1 MTHSSKCPNCGEPL
15 YRDDAHCP
23 KCGSRRSEL
32 VLGSSQLRGAT
43 RALAATSAAGDGEI
57 PTCSSCGAPRHAGDT
72 FCTTCG
78 NPAEQGSPAPA
89 REPAPSPPPQTPQ
102 TLAPPGDM
110 DGWLEVRHQL
120 EEATRGEFEVIKELG
135 RGGMAAVF
143 LAQDMALGRKVAIK
157 VMAPGLLLGQGM
169 VDRFRQEAVT
179 IANLHHPNIITIHT
193 VRQAGSLH
201 FFVMQVVDGGSLEGV
216 LERPEPLPV
225 ALVQTILYQLGTGLA
240 HAHRQGVIHRDIKPA
255 NVLLDAEGNAILTDF
270 GIAKVT
276 TASNLTQTG
285 STIGTPA
292 YMSPEQCRAAEL
304 SSASDQYSLGVVA
317 YEMLVGEAPFA
328 GSPFEIMQAHTS
340 STPPEICERRQD
352 CPPELEAAI
361 QKMMA
366 KDPAERFPSVAEAIE
381 AIGGYLPGPGD
392 PLRHELVR
400 LVRPDAPEP
409 TAGRTPLT
417 PIPAKTPLPIPGLGA
432 AGPTRRRIR
441 LPLLIGGGLGLA
453 AIITVAVVYY
463 PFSSPD
469 EADPGTQETLSVSTI
484 TFPNAS
490 ESLLVGATVRV
501 QARVED
507 SAGLAMA
514 DEPVNWS
521 SEDPMVATVEGFNE
535 EVEVTGVAAGTAV
548 IQANIGGV
556 SAAFT
561 VLVSAPAVGQLTVTS
576 PRRALQFGEAVTL
589 AAVLTDDNGQRVP
602 DPDLAWSSSDSRV
615 VEVDPVTGVASA
627 RGLGRAQVT
636 ANAGDRTGTVSLSV
650 VGRVDAVTLDPPTDL
665 LEAGGTTV
673 VRATVTSEPAGYSG
687 EGGISWSSSNP
698 SVASVSAFGAD
709 SVVLTLLAEGES
721 ILTARAGSI
730 QSAVT
735 LRVAAPTSP
744 VTVSLSVPSVSFEAV
759 EGGDDPVEQT
769 IGVSVTGDGTP
780 SVGVVQYEGG
790 GGDWLQAGLGAR
802 TGERTALTL
811 RADVGGLAEGTYV
824 ASVPISAGGNTQVLE
839 ARITVAANPAAGP
852 VEPNEEA
859 ERGITVLLAEY
870 ASAINAKNAERVR
883 ELFPSLPQDG
893 VADLLD
899 NLRETDTILL
909 QMVPGSLKLGPEEGT
924 LEGDVM
930 SSVLGGGNR
939 GEAYRMIYT
948 FGRGD
953 QGWYLVSQRQGG

>member
-1 MTHSSKCPNCGEPL
+1 MMGHSSPSPNEGTPSP
-15 YRDDAHCP
+15 D
-23 KCGSRRSEL
+23 
-32 VLGSSQLRGAT
+32 GAT
-43 RALAATSAAGDGEI
+43 PPP
-57 PTCSSCGAPRHAGDT
+57 PT
-72 FCTTCG
+72 
-78 NPAEQGSPAPA
+78 PAE
-89 REPAPSPPPQTPQ
+89 EV
-102 TLAPPGDM
+102 

-120 EEATRGEFEVIKELG
+120 EEATRGEFEIVRELG

-143 LAQDMALGRKVAIK
+143 LAQDLALGRNVAIK

-193 VRQAGSLH
+193 VRQAGTLH

-216 LERPEPLPV
+216 LKGPDPLPV

-317 YEMLVGEAPFA
+317 YEMLLGEAPFA

-340 STPPEICERRQD
+340 APPPGICEQRKD
-352 CPPELEAAI
+352 CPPELEAAVL
-361 QKMMA
+361 KMMA

-381 AIGGYLPGPGD
+381 AVGGYLPGPRD

-400 LVRPDAPEP
+400 LVRPDTPEP

-417 PIPAKTPLPIPGLGA
+417 PIPAKTPLPINDPGA
-432 AGPTRRRIR
+432 APPPRRRLR

-453 AIITVAVVYY
+453 TIITVAVVFY
-463 PFSSPD
+463 PFSAPE
-469 EADPGTQETLSVSTI
+469 EADPGIQEPTTVSTL
-484 TFPNAS
+484 TFPNTS

-501 QARVED
+501 RASVED
-507 SAGLAMA
+507 GSGLAMA
-514 DEPVNWS
+514 GEPVSWS

-535 EVEVTGVAAGTAV
+535 EGEVTGVAAGTAV
-548 IQANIGGV
+548 IQANAGGV
-556 SAAFT
+556 SGTFT
-561 VLVSAPAVGQLTVTS
+561 VLVSEPAVGELAVTS
-576 PRRALQFGEAVTL
+576 PRRELQFGETVTL
-589 AAVLTDDNGQRVP
+589 AAVLTDEDGQRVT
-602 DPDLAWSSSDSRV
+602 DPDLTWSSSNSRV
-615 VEVDPVTGVASA
+615 VDVDPMTGIVNA

-636 ANAGDRTGTVSLSV
+636 AIAGDRSGTVSLTV
-650 VGRVDAVTLDPPTDL
+650 VGRVDAVAVEPPTHL
-665 LEAGGTTV
+665 LEAGGATV

-687 EGGISWSSSNP
+687 EGGIRWSSSNP
-698 SVASVSAFGAD
+698 SVAMVSLSGAD
-709 SVVLTLLAEGES
+709 SAVLTLLAEGES
-721 ILTARAGSI
+721 ILTAQAGGV

-735 LRVAAPTSP
+735 LRVAAPASP
-744 VTVSLSVPSVSFEAV
+744 VTLSLSVPTVSFEAV

-769 IGVSVTGDGTP
+769 IGVSVTGEATP
-780 SVGVVQYEGG
+780 SVGLVQYEGE
-790 GGDWLQAGLGAR
+790 GGDWLRVGLGAR

-811 RADVGGLAEGTYV
+811 RAEVGSLAEGTYT
-824 ASVPISAGGNTQVLE
+824 ASVPISAGAETQVLE
-839 ARITVAANPAAGP
+839 ARITVASNPAAGP
-852 VEPNEEA
+852 VEPNPEA
-859 ERGITVLLAEY
+859 ERGITALLAEY
-870 ASAINAKNAERVR
+870 AAAINSKDAQRVR

-893 VADLLD
+893 VADLLN